1 MEKFYFN
8 SDSQQLHVDHAA
20 MQRRYIIIVDIY
32 IHALTVT
39 VTRLRVTVI
48 LIVIIIFLVCHAL
61 DCYKCTGADTNSC
74 KSGSQTC
81 PPSYDRCVK
90 YVLEVGGKE
99 AVVANCSTSTSCSHG
114 ALACS
119 LIEASNPLITECD
132 SYCCDSDNCNHSPKA
147 SQIFFGVLVLG
158 VFAAMFLQ

>member
-1 MEKFYFN
+1 MEKKYFN

-20 MQRRYIIIVDIY
+20 MQRRYIVIVDIHTCSNCY
-32 IHALTVT
+32 SYA
-39 VTRLRVTVI
+39 VTVI
-48 LIVIIIFLVCHAL
+48 LIVIILFLVCHAL
-61 DCYKCTGADTNSC
+61 DCYTCSGADTNSC

-81 PPSYDRCVK
+81 PPSYERCVK
-90 YVLEVGGKE
+90 YVLEIGGKE

-119 LIEASNPLITECD
+119 LLEASNPLITECD

>member
-8 SDSQQLHVDHAA
+8 SDSQQLHVNHAA
-20 MQRRYIIIVDIY
+20 MQRRYIIIVVHTCSNCY
-32 IHALTVT
+32 SYT
-39 VTRLRVTVI
+39 VTVI

-61 DCYKCTGADTNSC
+61 DCYKCVGSDTNSC

-81 PPSYDRCVK
+81 PPGYDRCVK
-90 YVLEVGGKE
+90 YVVEVGGKE
-99 AVVANCSTSTSCSHG
+99 GVIANCSTSASCSYG
-114 ALACS
+114 DLPCS
-119 LIEASNPLITECD
+119 RIEATSPLITECD